1 MKTILKI
8 QASLFGADGQSSQLA
23 DEYIE
28 NLRKKHPEL
37 RVITRDLAA
46 EPVPP
51 LTLDRFQAF
60 TTQADD
66 RTPEQQAIADYSQ
79 GLVDELKAAD
89 VILFAVPM
97 YNFTVPAA
105 LHNYFDHIARAGITF
120 RYTENG
126 PEGLITG
133 KQVAVFVTRGGHYGE
148 DHAQTEFIRQFLG
161 FIGLTD
167 ASFVHAEGL
176 AISDE
181 SREQAM
187 KTARHT
193 IAKLVKPLEK
203 AA

>member
-8 QASLFGADGQSSQLA
+8 QASLFGGDGQSSKLA
-23 DEYIE
+23 DEYID
-28 NLRKKHPEL
+28 NIRKKHPDA

-51 LTLDRFQAF
+51 LTLARFQAF
-60 TTQADD
+60 TTKPEE
-66 RTPEQQAIADYSQ
+66 RTPEQQAAAEYSEA
-79 GLVDELKAAD
+79 LIDELKAAD
-89 VILFAVPM
+89 VVLLGVPM
-97 YNFTVPAA
+97 YNFTVPAG

-120 RYTENG
+120 HYTANG

-133 KQVAVFVTRGGHYGE
+133 KKATVFVTRGGNYGE
-148 DHAQTEFIRQFLG
+148 DHSQTAFVKQFLG

-167 ASFVHAEGL
+167 VEFVHAEGL
-176 AISDE
+176 AVSDE
-181 SREQAM
+181 SREQAL
-187 KTARHT
+187 KTARHD